1 MLNEVSIL
9 CPDSWDRTIRN
20 VIHPSKK
27 DWKGI
32 VQRRAQEKKNHAPA
46 KILSALL
53 EKMNHVFMR
62 L

>member
-32 VQRRAQEKKNHAPA
+32 VQRRAQEKKSHAPA
-46 KILSALL
+46 KKTFCTA
-53 EKMNHVFMR
+53 
-62 L
+62 